1 MNKEE
6 REICEFKINFNAKEL
21 CQLGNYKMPVQL
33 RET

>member
-1 MNKEE
+1 MNKKE
-6 REICEFKINFNAKEL
+6 REICEFKINFNEL